1 MRPILRYLTLLLTIC
16 ILATACQKD
25 EHPGGGSNTTPEQT
39 LIFYL
44 AGTHLDSYFSKNI
57 SDIMTAVENN
67 ILGNSR
73 IVVFCQHGQKE
84 KGDLKEITYKD
95 GKASSTLLTSY
106 NLPVAMNE
114 SELGKIFADIIKRV
128 PAKRYSLIIGSH
140 ARGWLPISTAME
152 ASAARAKGIA
162 VDDIWARP
170 ENSLTRFI
178 GEQTNPANM
187 FDISTLATAI
197 NSTGVKMEYILFDA
211 CLMSNIEAAYD
222 LRNSTKYIVASP
234 CEILNEGFPYNKI
247 LPHMLENGGSSYD
260 LDEVCKTY
268 NEFYKSARGYSGSIA
283 TIDCSQIDAL
293 ASAMKSVNSSAKREY
308 ELSDIQSYEGQRDHI
323 FYDLGDYVNTM
334 CDNQQVREEFNR
346 QLALTVIYK
355 YTLSS
360 FLSDYGNR
368 GIYQI
373 DVDTYS
379 GISTSAPSTIYRSEY
394 KQTAWY
400 KATN

>member
-1 MRPILRYLTLLLTIC
+1 M
-16 ILATACQKD
+16 
-25 EHPGGGSNTTPEQT
+25 
-39 LIFYL
+39 
-44 AGTHLDSYFSKNI
+44 
-57 SDIMTAVENN
+57 
-67 ILGNSR
+67 
-73 IVVFCQHGQKE
+73 
-84 KGDLKEITYKD
+84 KEITDKD

-373 DVDTYS
+373 DVDSYS

-394 KQTAWY
+394 KQTAWH